1 MDIYGLFLWFFY
13 GFPME
18 PIIQMFHSCSKPP
31 TSSCCLKP
39 QVLMLWLL
47 SVPKICSSSWIIF
60 EKPSSDETVSPL
72 VMWPWENSHWNNRY
86 IIELSMDLNGP
97 SQSVYYRTV
106 NPNVWIVFVSPHLC
120 PSNALYTDISAAI
133 IGILGLTGARWGRCS
148 AFGCQWGSLGFKVTL
163 GLQESFGICLF
174 DLAKSEKSGVSSLE
188 TIYIYHMAG
197 TWACIL

>member
-1 MDIYGLFLWFFY
+1 MLLILDHLWKTKQWWNC
-13 GFPME
+13 FPSGNVTM
-18 PIIQMFHSCSKPP
+18 
-31 TSSCCLKP
+31 
-39 QVLMLWLL
+39 
-47 SVPKICSSSWIIF
+47 
-60 EKPSSDETVSPL
+60 
-72 VMWPWENSHWNNRY
+72 ENSHWNNRY